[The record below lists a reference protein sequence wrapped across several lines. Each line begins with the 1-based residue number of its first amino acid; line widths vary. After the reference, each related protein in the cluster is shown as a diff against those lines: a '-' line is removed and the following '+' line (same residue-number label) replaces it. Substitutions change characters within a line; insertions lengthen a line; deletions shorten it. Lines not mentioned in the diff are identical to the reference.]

1 MYKDV
6 EQVTTNDW
14 IEVVVD
20 AEDFDPVEGWVS
32 SRSVLWV
39 WPEKIYTEGDY
50 TVFSGEFQTLR
61 GDTRKWE
68 RRVFTKSMMEVL

>member
-1 MYKDV
+1 MYKEV
-6 EQVTTNDW
+6 EQVTTNDR
-14 IEVVVD
+14 IEAVVD

-50 TVFSGEFQTLR
+50 TVFTGEFQTLR
-61 GDTRKWE
+61 GDIRKWQ